1 MLKVRLIESMMEK
14 ILIHPKAGQW
24 VIPMPEGIMVDLK
37 GRKIAVSFVSFVSLY
52 ESNIFYCCLLFM
64 L

>member
-37 GRKIAVSFVSFVSLY
+37 GRKIAVSFVSLY
-52 ESNIFYCCLLFM
+52 ESNIFCCCLLFM